1 MLAGNHS
8 PARLEQPYE
17 ISTPDGAEPDTKKKK
32 NNKAIPKPESKNVIE
47 GMLKKFPGHNFGE
60 LNGYFHCFHCKKPV
74 NIGTH
79 GIRQGFAGQN
89 VFANEW
95 DGEAIEGLAGDESYT
110 KEIHRRMCGPSLGFL
125 VLYGREG

>member
-17 ISTPDGAEPDTKKKK
+17 ISIPDDAEPDTKKKK
-32 NNKAIPKPESKNVIE
+32 NNKAIPKPESKNVID

-79 GIRQGFAGQN
+79 GQ
-89 VFANEW
+89 
-95 DGEAIEGLAGDESYT
+95 T
-110 KEIHRRMCGPSLGFL
+110 KL
-125 VLYGREG
+125 VYQHLYGVQKDLSKEPGTLENVKTKHRNPQANVRTKLGISGVV